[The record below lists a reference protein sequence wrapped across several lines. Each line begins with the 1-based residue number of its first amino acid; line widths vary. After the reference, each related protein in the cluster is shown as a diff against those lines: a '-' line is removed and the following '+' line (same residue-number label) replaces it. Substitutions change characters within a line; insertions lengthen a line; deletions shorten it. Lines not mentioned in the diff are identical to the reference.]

1 MKSIDNINLW
11 AQNVICYWNE
21 KNIDLGKGA
30 SESEIREVEVIIGI
44 KFPTSFIELYKRANG
59 FKDSGWTENMFSIW
73 PIQKIIEEYPIDNS
87 NKDSVSFCDYFIFS
101 HCLGFL
107 KTSDGIFKDYGHKI
121 LIASS
126 FEECIDLINA
136 NSNLIY

>member
-1 MKSIDNINLW
+1 MDNIYLW
-11 AQNVICYWNE
+11 TQNVINNWNE
-21 KNIDLGKGA
+21 KNIQLEKSV
-30 SESEIREVEVIIGI
+30 SESEIRKAEDIIGI
-44 KFPTSFIELYKRANG
+44 KFPISFIELYKRANG
-59 FKDSGWTENMFSIW
+59 FKDSDCNENMISIW

-87 NKDSVSFCDYFIFS
+87 NKDFVSFCDYFIFS
-101 HCLGFL
+101 HCIGFL
-107 KTSDGIFKDYGHKI
+107 KGTDGIFKDYGHKI

>member
-11 AQNVICYWNE
+11 AQNVINHWNE
-21 KNIDLGKGA
+21 KNIELGKGA
-30 SESEIREVEVIIGI
+30 SESEIREAEDFIGI
-44 KFPTSFIELYKRANG
+44 KFPISFIELYKRANG
-59 FKDSGWTENMFSIW
+59 FKDSAGRKYVSIW
-73 PIQKIIEEYPIDNS
+73 PIQKIVKNTNRYS
-87 NKDSVSFCDYFIFS
+87 NKNFVSFCDYFIFS

-107 KTSDGIFKDYGHKI
+107 KSSDGIFKDYGHKI